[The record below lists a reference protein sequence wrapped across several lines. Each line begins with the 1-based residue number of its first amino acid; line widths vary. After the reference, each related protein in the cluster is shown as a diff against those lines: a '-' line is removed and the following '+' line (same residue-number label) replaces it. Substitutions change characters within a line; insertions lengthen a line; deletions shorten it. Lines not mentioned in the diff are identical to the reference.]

1 VFNRDYA
8 VVQGVVLCV
17 AIGFLMLNLL
27 ADVLYRLINPRL
39 RTA

>member
-1 VFNRDYA
+1 
-8 VVQGVVLCV
+8 VQGVVLCV
-17 AIGFLMLNLL
+17 AIGFLLLNLL

>member
-1 VFNRDYA
+1 
-8 VVQGVVLCV
+8 VLCV
-17 AIGFLMLNLL
+17 AIGFLLLNLL

>member
-1 VFNRDYA
+1 

-17 AIGFLMLNLL
+17 AIGFLLLNLL

>member
-1 VFNRDYA
+1 MTGIPPATAASKATITPFSRA
-8 VVQGVVLCV
+8 
-17 AIGFLMLNLL
+17 L